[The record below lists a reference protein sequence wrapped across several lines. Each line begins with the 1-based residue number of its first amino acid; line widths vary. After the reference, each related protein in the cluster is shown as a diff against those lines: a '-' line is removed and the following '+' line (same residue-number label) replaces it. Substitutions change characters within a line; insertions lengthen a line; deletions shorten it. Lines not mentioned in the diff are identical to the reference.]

1 MSGNRAGA
9 GPFGEGTVPDLLR
22 GDLAR
27 RLAASAVL
35 LPIVLAAVWGGGN
48 WLAALLS
55 AAAVVGSYELTR
67 MATGLGSRPVV
78 PVALTW
84 SVGLV
89 VAAHLHAVGQPLM
102 LTVVPALAG
111 GALISAAAVGVGRGP
126 ANWRGDF
133 SATAGSALFA
143 GGLLG
148 FGALLRGLGDGA
160 EWAVAMLLIIAAA
173 DVGAYAVGSHYGRH
187 KLAPSISPGKSWEG
201 AIAGLASAVAV
212 AIALGTGFGLA
223 VSVAVAAGLG
233 ALMWGGALAG
243 DLLESGLKR
252 RAGVKDSGGLIPG
265 HGGLFDRLDSI
276 VLNLVLCYCFVRWVV
291 G

>member
-9 GPFGEGTVPDLLR
+9 GPFGEVFGPDLLR
-22 GDLAR
+22 SELAR
-27 RLAASAVL
+27 RVVASAVL

-55 AAAVVGSYELTR
+55 AAAAVGTYELTR
-67 MATGLGSRPVV
+67 MAAGLGSRPVV
-78 PVALTW
+78 QVSLTW

-89 VAAHLHAVGQPLM
+89 VATHLHAVGHPLM
-102 LTVVPALAG
+102 VTVVPAIAG
-111 GALISAAAVGVGRGP
+111 GALVSLAAVGLGRGL
-126 ANWRGDF
+126 ANWRGDYL
-133 SATAGSALFA
+133 ATAGSALFA

-160 EWAVAMLLIIAAA
+160 EWAIVMLLIISAA
-173 DVGAYAVGSHYGRH
+173 DLGAYAVGSHYGRH
-187 KLAPSISPGKSWEG
+187 KLVPSISPGKSWEG
-201 AIAGLASAVAV
+201 AIAGLAAAVGVAV
-212 AIALGTGFGLA
+212 ALAAGFGLA

-233 ALMWGGALAG
+233 ALMWGGALVG
-243 DLLESGLKR
+243 DLAESGLKR
-252 RAGVKDSGGLIPG
+252 SAGVKDSGSLIPG

-276 VLNLVLCYCFVRWVV
+276 VLNLVLCYCFVRWVA